1 MLYIVFKKGVQDDD
15 RRKLLDHA
23 KISLE
28 EQNAI
33 QNLSLLGVRLTSNPK
48 KEEKKREKKAKK
60 RADDVPFEL
69 SRYSPLLKGVMEVN
83 LCLSSLIMSLLTVSL
98 IIGADCRH
106 LAHQ

>member
-23 KISLE
+23 RISLE

-33 QNLSLLGVRLTSNPK
+33 QNLALLGVRLSQNPK

-69 SRYSPLLKGVMEVN
+69 SRYTPLLKGVIEVFH
-83 LCLSSLIMSLLTVSL
+83 LSSY
-98 IIGADCRH
+98 RN
-106 LAHQ
+106 Q